1 MHLAIEPAQANL
13 NVFSAAFEL
22 GPVNRSR
29 EIQVLS
35 DRVGYIITTGAQV
48 VEITTNKTYLGSTL
62 EVAETLLRMI
72 DQASAAVAE
81 GAPPLVQRLTQFTP
95 RLLTSYYRTVQTV
108 DRCLAA
114 FREQT
119 VRFIENEK
127 VNPHREWLPKLF
139 DGMAEVQ
146 GVSVDM
152 LNPDIDL
159 VVVMT
164 SRPPAAME
172 RIGDIEEEIRK
183 VFPEISVTTRGNH
196 QHLPLGEL
204 LVGEVFLQ
212 R

>member
-1 MHLAIEPAQANL
+1 MLAVESTKTNL
-13 NVFSAAFEL
+13 GQLSAAFEL

-29 EIQVLS
+29 EIQILS
-35 DRVGYIITTGAQV
+35 DRVRYIIATGQEV
-48 VEITTNKTYLGSTL
+48 VEITTNKTYLGATL
-62 EVAETLLRMI
+62 DFAETLLLMI
-72 DQASAAVAE
+72 DKANEAVAE
-81 GAPPLVQRLTQFTP
+81 GAPLLVQRLTQFAP
-95 RLLTSYYRTVQTV
+95 RLLTSYYRTAQTV
-108 DRCLAA
+108 ERCLAA

-127 VNPHREWLPKLF
+127 ATPHREWIPKLF
-139 DGMAEVQ
+139 EGMDEVQ
-146 GVSVDM
+146 AVAMDL

-172 RIGDIEEEIRK
+172 RIGEIEEEIRK
-183 VFPEISVTTRGNH
+183 RFPEISVTTRGNH

-204 LVGEVFLQ
+204 VAGEIFLQ